1 MEQSFSFCK
10 SKGPFVMNA
19 PVGTRINAAT
29 TMSYLGSTLREDG
42 TIRHE
47 ICRRLGVGW
56 ADFSKMARL
65 WRHTSLPRARKV
77 QIFQAVVTSKV
88 LYGLSSAWLNVC
100 EQRRIDGFQA
110 RCLRSVLGI
119 KPAYWSR
126 VSNLKIL
133 EQACQRPYSK
143 QLLCQQLLLYGKVA
157 RAADTDITRAATF
170 CPGSLRPATDRYVR
184 KHGRPRNE
192 WATMLQKEALKM
204 TGCWS

>member
-1 MEQSFSFCK
+1 M
-10 SKGPFVMNA
+10 
-19 PVGTRINAAT
+19 
-29 TMSYLGSTLREDG
+29 
-42 TIRHE
+42 
-47 ICRRLGVGW
+47 
-56 ADFSKMARL
+56 
-65 WRHTSLPRARKV
+65 
-77 QIFQAVVTSKV
+77 VTSKV

-143 QLLCQQLLLYGKVA
+143 QLLCQQLLLYGTVA
-157 RAADTDITRAATF
+157 RAADTEITRAATF

-184 KHGRPRNE
+184 KRGRPRNE
-192 WATMLQKEALKM
+192 WATMLHQEALKM
-204 TGCWS
+204 TGGRSQIDQAIHSALQWDESVRKHTS

>member
-1 MEQSFSFCK
+1 MTSIIQDSVETLSSEDRQKYQSGNLATLLYADDTLLVGESGPILQRLLDAIATTGTAYGIELHWETFQLLQI
-10 SKGPFVMNA
+10 KGEFVVNA
-19 PVGTRINAAT
+19 PDGTQINAAT

-42 TIRHE
+42 TIRNE

-119 KPAYWSR
+119 KPAYWSG
-126 VSNLKIL
+126 VSNLKVL
-133 EQACQRPYSK
+133 EQSCQRPYSK
-143 QLLCQQLLLYGKVA
+143 
-157 RAADTDITRAATF
+157 
-170 CPGSLRPATDRYVR
+170 
-184 KHGRPRNE
+184 
-192 WATMLQKEALKM
+192 
-204 TGCWS
+204 

>member
-1 MEQSFSFCK
+1 
-10 SKGPFVMNA
+10 
-19 PVGTRINAAT
+19 
-29 TMSYLGSTLREDG
+29 MSYLGSTLREDG
-42 TIRHE
+42 TIRNE

-100 EQRRIDGFQA
+100 EQRHIDGFQA

-157 RAADTDITRAATF
+157 RAADTEITRAATF

-184 KHGRPRNE
+184 KRGRPRNE
-192 WATMLQKEALKM
+192 WATMLHQEALKM
-204 TGCWS
+204 TGGRSQLDQAIHSALQWDESVRKHTS